1 MLNENY
7 CDSGEAYKAVFYYK
21 PIGCA
26 PLPPSVTEP
35 PNEIMTSP
43 SDLFTINT
51 DSQVSSG
58 YDVDSSVSIRHLSHF
73 YLLFLPAFFL
83 FNRGVWTQEFV
94 KIVR

>member
-26 PLPPSVTEP
+26 PMPTVTEP
-35 PNEIMTSP
+35 PSTEIMTSP

-51 DSQVSSG
+51 DRQVSSS
-58 YDVDSSVSIRHLSHF
+58 YDVGASTSNRHFS
-73 YLLFLPAFFL
+73 YSQLLVFIIFICGF
-83 FNRGVWTQEFV
+83 
-94 KIVR
+94 